1 MAIDDV
7 TESVIGAA
15 IKVHRALGPG
25 LLESAYEACM
35 THELVKGGF
44 MVRRQVEVPVIYDGV
59 RIECGFRADLVVEGV
74 VVVELKAKER
84 IAPVDLAQLLS
95 YLRLM
100 KVSVGLLI
108 NFHEKMLRDGIRR
121 VVNEYQN

>member
-35 THELVKGGF
+35 THELVKAGF